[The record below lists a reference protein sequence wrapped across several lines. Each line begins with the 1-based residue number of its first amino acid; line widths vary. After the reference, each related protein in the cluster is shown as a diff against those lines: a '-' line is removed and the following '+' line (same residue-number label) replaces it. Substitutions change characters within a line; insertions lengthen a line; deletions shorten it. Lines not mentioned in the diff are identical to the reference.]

1 MVRALCLSAS
11 IAMGSAVS
19 AFAQAPGQP
28 PAQAQVPTPTD
39 VKPGSI
45 NLEDVPY
52 PYPVSYLSFQMYGQE
67 VRMAYMDVA
76 PAGQGNGRT
85 VVLLHGMNFSGY
97 YWANPIDV
105 LRQEGF
111 RVVVTDQ
118 IGFGR
123 SSKPVIPYN
132 FHDMALNTKRVLE
145 HLGIAKAAIV
155 GHSMGGMLAAR
166 FAASY
171 PDVTERVVMY
181 APIGL
186 TDARWE
192 RPYRST
198 DEAYKATLGLT
209 YQQVFAT
216 IRRYFPTPEA
226 WKAEYEKYARI
237 QYAWTLGG
245 DWPRLAMVRALLQ
258 QMVYTDPVVYDW
270 AHIKVKALVLGGEK
284 DGANFPERAKHIAA
298 TIPGG
303 RAVVVPNAGHVLH
316 MELPDV
322 FYRELLTFLKSDAAP
337 ATQNVR

>member
-1 MVRALCLSAS
+1 MMFRILCLSAL
-11 IAMGSAVS
+11 IAMWSASPLS
-19 AFAQAPGQP
+19 AQPAGQP
-28 PAQAQVPTPTD
+28 APPQVPTPTD

-45 NLEDVPY
+45 NLEDVTY
-52 PYPVSYLSFQMYGQE
+52 PHPVSYLTFQTYGQE
-67 VRMAYMDVA
+67 VRMGYMDVPA
-76 PAGQGNGRT
+76 AGQPNGRT
-85 VVLLHGMNFSGY
+85 VVLFHGLNFSGY
-97 YWANPIDV
+97 YWADPIEV
-105 LRQEGF
+105 LRKEGF

-123 SSKPVIPYN
+123 SSKPIIPYN
-132 FHDMALNTKRVLE
+132 FHDMALNTKRVLD

-171 PDVTERVVMY
+171 PNLTDRVVIY
-181 APIGL
+181 AAIGL

-192 RPYRST
+192 RPYRDP

-216 IRRYFPTPEA
+216 IRRYFPTPAA
-226 WKAEYEKYARI
+226 WKPEYEKYARI
-237 QYAWTLGG
+237 QYAWTLSG
-245 DWPRLAMVRALLQ
+245 DWPRLARVRSLLQ

-270 AHIKVKALVLGGEK
+270 PHIKVKALVLGGEK

-303 RAVVVPNAGHVLH
+303 QAVVIPNAGHVLH
-316 MELPDV
+316 MEMPDV
-322 FYRELLTFLKSDAAP
+322 FYRELLKFLKSDAA
-337 ATQNVR
+337 ATQN